1 MPFKPKKSLGQHFL
15 HDTNMIH
22 KIVNMLDAQPADR
35 IIEIGPGTGALTR
48 VLSEKYKDLHA
59 IEIDERS
66 VEYLREQVPEATIHH
81 MDIKKVDWEKLTEGR
96 RPVHLI
102 GNIPYNLTS
111 PILFS
116 VLSARS
122 HLNDAMLM
130 IQKEVGERLVAP
142 THTKVYGILS
152 VQVQLMSRVEKL
164 LDVPPDV
171 FSPPPR
177 VDSLVVRLTF
187 DRSPLSCTDQHLK
200 SVVRTA
206 FNQRRKK
213 IKNAL
218 EPLMGSF
225 RPEQFDVHRRPEE
238 IPPEEYEMLTVQLE
252 RNGILT

>member
-22 KIVNMLDAQPADR
+22 KIVNIFEAQPVDR
-35 IIEIGPGTGALTR
+35 VIEIGPGTGALTR
-48 VLSEKYKDLHA
+48 VLSKKYKDLHA

-66 VEYLREQVPEATIHH
+66 VEYLREQVPEATIHQ
-81 MDIKKVDWEKLTEGR
+81 MDIKKVNWKELAEGQQS
-96 RPVHLI
+96 VHVI

-116 VLSARS
+116 ILSARA
-122 HLNDAMLM
+122 HLDGAMLM
-130 IQKEVGERLVAP
+130 IQKEVGERLVAS
-142 THTKVYGILS
+142 THTKTYGILS

-164 LDVPPDV
+164 LDVPPEV

-177 VDSLVVRLTF
+177 VDSLVARLTF

-225 RPEQFDVHRRPEE
+225 KPADFDVHRRPEE
-238 IPPEEYEMLTVQLE
+238 IPPDEYEMLTVQLE